1 MRKIFSVIVVFLVL
15 FGVHKETLAQT
26 SNLEAFAVGEN
37 ISISY
42 TSTNLVVVQPIISD
56 KEISVIPPSLVVA
69 PGLEPKLSGL
79 SQKTSWQTKKTLDPA
94 IIYYVRVFD
103 TSSKVF
109 LTENTKINTEYSTI
123 SLGNFNLEKQ
133 NTGTYGFYGNIDIKK
148 HAENSLVP
156 YSSIKVS
163 GDITTKKTGEK
174 IMGLGNPVAVDEK
187 GEYRFL
193 VINNSFDPNG
203 WYLANLT
210 FQSDKGVSTTKSYDF
225 NIKKGVIPET
235 GKEADNF
242 YDSNSYRLLAP
253 IPGMTALLDPELC
266 KLRQQSNP
274 GEICDINAFLNFIL
288 KLIIGIAAVIL
299 VVRIIITGYGYML
312 TDVPF
317 VKAKLKGGFRDA
329 LLGLIFALA
338 SYVILNTINPRLV
351 NNDFSIGSANFN
363 IESFGDIDENTLLPV
378 GGGATF
384 DKSKFPTGVSCPGT
398 GGRNSIRTI
407 AGSWEG
413 RATYSQDVKSPKGY
427 PPRGNSGPNGT
438 FMLDCSSYVATVLE
452 CAGIKPPQ
460 KASAAT
466 TYSFFVQMPGS
477 EKVAPSDFVK
487 SGDKIFVKGKELLPG
502 DLVGWRGRKNGKDMG
517 HVVIYVGG
525 GMFRESQVGG
535 WNSGNSVQKEK
546 SLEYEMNAMGGP
558 NVKQGYIRRITP

>member
-1 MRKIFSVIVVFLVL
+1 MRKIFSAIVVFLVL
-15 FGVHKETLAQT
+15 FGVHRETLAQT
-26 SNLEAFAVGEN
+26 SSLEAFAVGEN

-42 TSTNLVVVQPIISD
+42 TSTNSAVVQPMISD
-56 KEISVIPPSLVVA
+56 KEISAIPPSLVIA

-94 IIYYVRVFD
+94 IVYYVRIFD

-109 LTENTKINTEYSTI
+109 LTENIKINTEYSTI

-174 IMGLGNPVAVDEK
+174 IMGLGNPVTVDEK

-210 FQSDKGVSTTKSYDF
+210 FESDKGVSTTKSYDF

-351 NNDFSIGSANFN
+351 NNDFSIGVAEFDVEEYPGDNDAYVPANYTQIQGTGVAGYN
-363 IESFGDIDENTLLPV
+363 
-378 GGGATF
+378 F
-384 DKSKFPTGVSCPGT
+384 DKAVFPNGVICPKS
-398 GGRNSIRTI
+398 GGKAKIREI
-407 AGSWEG
+407 AASWQG
-413 RATYSQDVKSPKGY
+413 KATYSQIK
-427 PPRGNSGPNGT
+427 RGTPGPNGT
-438 FMLDCSSYVATVLE
+438 QYLDCSSYVTTVLL
-452 CAGIKPPQ
+452 CAGIQP
-460 KASAAT
+460 ATYAT
-466 TYSFFVQMPGS
+466 TQAMFEGKAGS
-477 EKVAPSDFVK
+477 EKFSK
-487 SGDKIFVKGKELLPG
+487 SEVIESPGKIFIKGKELQPG
-502 DLVGWRGRKNGKDMG
+502 DLLGWRNGSKG

-525 GMFRESQVGG
+525 GKFRESQVGG
-535 WNSGNSVQKEK
+535 YVTKKPILGETGNSVQGEK
-546 SLEYEMNAMGGP
+546 SFSYYGGQLEYL
-558 NVKQGYIRRITP
+558 RRITP